1 MLCMIGL
8 NVFTFVLSNTK
19 KKKKTYILLKA
30 VISDDDKKSTN
41 VHIASVNEGN
51 VLFLLETIA

>member
-19 KKKKTYILLKA
+19 KKQYNLKA

-41 VHIASVNEGN
+41 VHIASVNEGM